1 MLLLH
6 ASCTEVDQS
15 LIPLFHIVFFQ
26 MSTFEIILTNVWE
39 DHNGNTTKK
48 DKDTH
53 ISEKLAAIASKEL
66 REEENVRRQ
75 CLDHLREWIKQ
86 NPDIENCITGKN

>member
-1 MLLLH
+1 M
-6 ASCTEVDQS
+6 SITEV
-15 LIPLFHIVFFQ
+15 
-26 MSTFEIILTNVWE
+26 ILTDAWE

-86 NPDIENCITGKN
+86 NADIENCITGKFNILWCRLKIIVLEISIVVNQEF